1 MPSRIFATQ
10 LAAKVEGAEGTKE
23 TLALADAVLVSN
35 IKFSPDIEM
44 YVRNALRGT
53 LSRDP
58 SVSGKQKANI
68 SFDVELKGAG
78 APAGVAP
85 DYGKL
90 LKGCGF
96 SETIVASTSVT
107 YKPATNSLS
116 NSMSLSIYMDGV
128 IAKIWGARGNVK
140 GSMNAGKP
148 GILSFEFQGAAF
160 EVVDGA
166 LLAPSYTTVIPPAFL
181 NASLLLDAY
190 AAICSK
196 VDFDT
201 ANVIGL
207 RESINSA
214 SGFLSALITGR
225 NPKGS
230 MDPELPTVAAYD
242 FYGKWKTPATLGA
255 LQLAATGSAGNI
267 VTISFPKVRY
277 AKIADNERNGIR
289 TLGLDFE
296 ACLNTGDDEI
306 SIALT

>member
-1 MPSRIFATQ
+1 MPSRLFATQ
-10 LAAKVEGAEGTKE
+10 LAAKVEGTEGTKE
-23 TLALADAVLVSN
+23 TLALADAVLISN

-44 YVRNALRGT
+44 YARNALRGT

-58 SVSGKQKANI
+58 SVSGKQKGNI
-68 SFDVELKGAG
+68 SFDVELKGSGTAG
-78 APAGVAP
+78 TAP

-90 LKGCGF
+90 LKSCGY

-116 NSMSLSIYMDGV
+116 NSMTLGIYMDGV
-128 IAKIWGARGNVK
+128 IARIWGARGNVK

-181 NASLLLDAY
+181 NASLLLEVY

-230 MDPELPTVAAYD
+230 LDPELPTVAVYD
-242 FYGKWKTPATLGA
+242 FFGKWKAPGTLGA

-267 VTISFPKVRY
+267 VTVSFPKVRY

>member
-1 MPSRIFATQ
+1 MPSRLFATQ
-10 LAAKVEGAEGTKE
+10 LAAKVEGTEGTKE
-23 TLALADAVLVSN
+23 TLALADAVLISN

-44 YVRNALRGT
+44 YARNALRGT

-58 SVSGKQKANI
+58 SVSGKQKGNI
-68 SFDVELKGAG
+68 SFDVELKGSGTAG
-78 APAGVAP
+78 TAP

-90 LKGCGF
+90 LKSCGY

-116 NSMSLSIYMDGV
+116 NSMTLGIYMDGV
-128 IAKIWGARGNVK
+128 IARIWGARGNVK

-181 NASLLLDAY
+181 NASLLLEAY

-230 MDPELPTVAAYD
+230 LDPELPTVAVYD
-242 FYGKWKTPATLGA
+242 FFGKWKAPGTLGA

-267 VTISFPKVRY
+267 VTVSFPKVRY